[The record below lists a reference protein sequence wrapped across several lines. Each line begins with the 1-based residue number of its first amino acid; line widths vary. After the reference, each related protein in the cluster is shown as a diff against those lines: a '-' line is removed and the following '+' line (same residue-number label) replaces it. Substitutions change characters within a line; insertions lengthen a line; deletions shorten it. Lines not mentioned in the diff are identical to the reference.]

1 MSTPPSKKLS
11 FPVVSEPYL
20 FHFLL
25 VKMMYVVVVCRCKT
39 SIFFGLPND
48 DKAGA
53 LSKALSYFAE
63 NKVNLIWLDSQK
75 LYPEE
80 RQQWREDLHFLFYA
94 NFEGL
99 VSEERVQRALTGLRN
114 VAPFMRV
121 MGSHKMHRKF
131 LEDFP

>member
-1 MSTPPSKKLS
+1 MICKPW
-11 FPVVSEPYL
+11 
-20 FHFLL
+20 FLL
-25 VKMMYVVVVCRCKT
+25 FIALNWAKHLYSTVGRCKT
-39 SIFFGLPND
+39 SIFFGLPED
-48 DKAGA
+48 GKAGA
-53 LSKALSYFAE
+53 LSKALSHFAE

-80 RQQWREDLHFLFYA
+80 LLQWKEGLQFLFYV

-99 VSEERVQRALTGLRN
+99 ISEERVQRALTGLQN